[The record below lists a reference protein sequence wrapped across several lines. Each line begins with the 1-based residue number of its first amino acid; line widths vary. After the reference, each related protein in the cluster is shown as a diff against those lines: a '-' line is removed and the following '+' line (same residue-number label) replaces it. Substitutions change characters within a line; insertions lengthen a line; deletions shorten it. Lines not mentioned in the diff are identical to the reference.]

1 MYGIVAMSQISTN
14 VQHTMVVVAIVPPA
28 LTPWAALHVPV
39 VQVTPV
45 MENTVQVSLIMM
57 SITFVYVHIAIPISF
72 VCDCA
77 LHRVHFRCL
86 YIATTLSELLIV
98 QDYSRLG

>member
-1 MYGIVAMSQISTN
+1 MN
-14 VQHTMVVVAIVPPA
+14 VEHTTVVVAITPPA

-39 VQVTPV
+39 VQVTLV

-57 SITFVYVHIAIPISF
+57 SITFVSVHSAIPISF

-77 LHRVHFRCL
+77 LPIVHFRCV
-86 YIATTLSELLIV
+86 YIATTLCELLIV